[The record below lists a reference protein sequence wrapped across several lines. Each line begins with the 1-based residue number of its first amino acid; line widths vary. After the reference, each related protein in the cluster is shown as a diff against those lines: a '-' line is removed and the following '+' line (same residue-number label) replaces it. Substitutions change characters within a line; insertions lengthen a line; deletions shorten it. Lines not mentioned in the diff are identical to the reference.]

1 MRANTFVSPGKT
13 RVERV
18 PDPKILNAQGRDRPD
33 HLDGDLRLRPA
44 PLQRL
49 LADDVE

>member
-18 PDPKILNAQGRDRPD
+18 PDPKILNQKDAIVRISSTAICGSDL
-33 HLDGDLRLRPA
+33 HLYNGFIPT
-44 PLQRL
+44 
-49 LADDVE
+49 VE